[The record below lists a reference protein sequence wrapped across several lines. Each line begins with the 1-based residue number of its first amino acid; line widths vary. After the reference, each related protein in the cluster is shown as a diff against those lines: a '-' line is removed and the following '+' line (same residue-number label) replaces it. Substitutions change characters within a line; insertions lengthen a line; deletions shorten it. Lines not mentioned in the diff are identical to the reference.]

1 MFYIFE
7 LEGNLIDFFE
17 SGEFIL
23 LMFIL
28 VGELEVNVRLRMV
41 FFRLLLFNFRE
52 ELLVSF
58 DLFEV
63 LLMDLFIKRMMFL
76 LLFYLLDILV
86 CN

>member
-41 FFRLLLFNFRE
+41 FFRLLLYNFRE

-58 DLFEV
+58 DFFEV

>member
-58 DLFEV
+58 DFFEV

>member
-41 FFRLLLFNFRE
+41 FFRLLLYNFRE